1 MKPITTVDSGTTELQ
16 AWMDSVT
23 PQHQLNAIRYALL
36 GGGTKMLGTP
46 IKTFPRHPNAMHVRG
61 LYPKL
66 SSVQFAMAVH
76 GAHKVPPLLIVEYGE
91 KLQPLCSYRVSA
103 A

>member
-1 MKPITTVDSGTTELQ
+1 MKPITTAESGQADLK

-23 PQHQLNAIRYALL
+23 PQHQLHAIRYALL
-36 GGGTKMLGTP
+36 GGGTSMLGRP
-46 IKTFPRHPNAMHVRG
+46 MQTFPRHPHAMHVRG

-66 SSVQFAMAVH
+66 ANVRFALAVY
-76 GAHKVPPLLIVEYGE
+76 GASKVPPLLIIEYSE